1 MPNDNTKSD
10 SAVFGTIASPSGN
23 PQSAIRNPQSKNP
36 QPAMEIVLAESL
48 GFCMGVKRA
57 VDMAYRAIEKSDGR
71 QVVTLGPL
79 IHNAQEIERIEKDGV
94 NMVDEDAIPT
104 GSTVIIRAHGV
115 TPQAMRSLKSRGL
128 KVMDGTC
135 PYVHY
140 SQRKAVELREA
151 GYAVVIAG
159 DRNHPEIRGIL
170 GHIDDEAYVVK
181 TVEDVRELPALERVG
196 TIAQTTISPKKYQ
209 AIVEAL
215 REKTGELKVCETI
228 CDATEENQKAI
239 RDLSAEVEML
249 YVIGGRHSAN
259 SNKLVETAREKCP
272 RATLIETA
280 DEIVE
285 EDLRGVRPVGDSAG
299 ASTPDWMIQTVVE
312 SLREIATAN

>member
-1 MPNDNTKSD
+1 
-10 SAVFGTIASPSGN
+10 
-23 PQSAIRNPQSKNP
+23 
-36 QPAMEIVLAESL
+36 MEIVLAESL
-48 GFCMGVKRA
+48 GFCMGVKRV
-57 VDMAYRAIEKSDGR
+57 VDMAYRAVEKADGK
-71 QVVTLGPL
+71 QIVTLGPL
-79 IHNAQEIERIEKDGV
+79 IHNAQEIERLEKEGV
-94 NMVDEDAIPT
+94 KVADEDSIPA
-104 GSTVIIRAHGV
+104 GSVVIVRAHGV
-115 TPQAMRSLKSRGL
+115 TPGAMEALKSRGL

-151 GYAVVIAG
+151 GYTVVVAG

-181 TVEDVRELPALERVG
+181 TVEDVRELPMMDRVG

-209 AIVEAL
+209 AIIEAL
-215 REKTGELKVCETI
+215 REKTRELKICETI

-239 RDLSAEVEML
+239 REISAEVEML

-280 DEIVE
+280 DEIDA
-285 EDLRGVRPVGDSAG
+285 EDLRGVRRVGISAG
-299 ASTPDWMIQTVVE
+299 ASTPDWMIQRVVE
-312 SLREIATAN
+312 RLREIADHGSWIAD

>member
-1 MPNDNTKSD
+1 
-10 SAVFGTIASPSGN
+10 
-23 PQSAIRNPQSKNP
+23 
-36 QPAMEIVLAESL
+36 MEIVLAESL

-79 IHNAQEIERIEKDGV
+79 IHNLQEIERLQKDGIGV
-94 NMVDEDAIPT
+94 ADEDSIPEN
-104 GSTVIIRAHGV
+104 STVIIRAHGV
-115 TPQAMRSLKSRGL
+115 APHAFDALKSRGL
-128 KVMDGTC
+128 KIMDGTC

-140 SQRKAVELREA
+140 SQRKALELYEA
-151 GYAVVIAG
+151 GYTVVIAG

-170 GHIDDEAYVVK
+170 GHINDEAYVVK
-181 TVEDVRELPALERVG
+181 TVEEAQALPSLDRVG

-209 AIVEAL
+209 AIIDAL
-215 REKTGELKVCETI
+215 RAKARDLKVCETI
-228 CDATEENQKAI
+228 CDATEENQRAI
-239 RDLSAEVEML
+239 RELSAEVEML

-280 DEIVE
+280 GEINA
-285 EDLRGVRPVGDSAG
+285 EDLRGVNRVGVSAG
-299 ASTPDWMIQTVVE
+299 ASTPDWMIQSVVE
-312 SLREIATAN
+312 RLREMADCGLRKTGATAL